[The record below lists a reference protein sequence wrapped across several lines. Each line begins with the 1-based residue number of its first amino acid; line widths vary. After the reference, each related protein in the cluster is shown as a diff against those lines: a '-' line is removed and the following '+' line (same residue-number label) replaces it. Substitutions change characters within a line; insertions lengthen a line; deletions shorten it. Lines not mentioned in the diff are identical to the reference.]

1 MLANIT
7 SGVKDEAEEKLEV
20 LINATAAAKG
30 EVLDKVKEETAKPG
44 KNLIDELVG
53 ARAEIKAQR
62 AAGKARRPRG
72 WPSGEAGEA

>member
-1 MLANIT
+1 MDVI
-7 SGVKDEAEEKLEV
+7 
-20 LINATAAAKG
+20 
-30 EVLDKVKEETAKPG
+30 KEETAKPG

>member
-1 MLANIT
+1 MDVI
-7 SGVKDEAEEKLEV
+7 
-20 LINATAAAKG
+20 
-30 EVLDKVKEETAKPG
+30 KEETAKPG

-72 WPSGEAGEA
+72 WPSGVGGEA